1 MLLNFLLLIPIIGAF
16 ILSVSEYVYEKT
28 TLLHL
33 KIIALTF
40 CLINLF
46 ISFLLFI
53 FFDLSTNYFQFGEE
67 YKEVSNINLNLGL
80 DGLSIYFILLT
91 ALVMPVSIVSN

>member
-16 ILSVSEYVYEKT
+16 FLSVCEYIYEKT
-28 TLLHL
+28 TLFHL

-46 ISFLLFI
+46 ISFILFI
-53 FFDLSTNYFQFGEE
+53 FFDLSTNYFQFGEQ
-67 YKEVSNINLNLGL
+67 YNKISNINLNLGI

-91 ALVMPVSIVSN
+91 ALIMPVSIVSN